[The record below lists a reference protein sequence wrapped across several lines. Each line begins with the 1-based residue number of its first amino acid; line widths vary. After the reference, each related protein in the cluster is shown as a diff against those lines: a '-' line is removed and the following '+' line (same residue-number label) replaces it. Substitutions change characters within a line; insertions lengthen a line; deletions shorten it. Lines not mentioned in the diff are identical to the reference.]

1 MKLSAIATELAA
13 IQGDLIS
20 TIRPALQVYVTYVTY
35 VKAFGL
41 DSTYLSAVCYGVDK
55 SMAAGATF
63 NQACHDAAST
73 LATRITELVSEVV
86 EFDAA
91 ENGKQDLADID
102 NEDYLNLVS
111 YACSWFKYYFGVD
124 YEDAPLDEDGKFTIS
139 ERDFDVID
147 TIYDGYPC
155 DMIANRNAPELDT
168 SDLVLTLMDL
178 RD

>member
-13 IQGDLIS
+13 IQGDLIH
-20 TIRPALQVYVTYVTY
+20 TITPALQVYVTY

-41 DSTYLSAVCYGVDK
+41 DNTYLSAVCYGVDK

-63 NQACHDAAST
+63 QHACYEAAST

-91 ENGKQDLADID
+91 ENGKQDLADISD
-102 NEDYLNLVS
+102 EDYLSLVS
-111 YACSWFKYYFGVD
+111 YACGWFKYYFGESD
-124 YEDAPLDEDGKFTIS
+124 EGPLDDNGKFTIN
-139 ERDFDVID
+139 ERDFEPID
-147 TIYDGYPC
+147 AIYGWYPR
-155 DMIANRNAPELDT
+155 DMIDNRNAPELDT
-168 SDLVLTLMDL
+168 SDLILTLMDL

>member
-20 TIRPALQVYVTYVTY
+20 TIAPALQVYVTY

-41 DSTYLSAVCYGVDK
+41 DSTYLSAVCFGVDK

-91 ENGKQDLADID
+91 ENGKQDLADIPD
-102 NEDYLNLVS
+102 ADYLSLVS
-111 YACSWFKYYFGVD
+111 GACGWFKYYFGVD
-124 YEDAPLDEDGKFTIS
+124 AEDKPLDDGGKFTIN
-139 ERDFDVID
+139 ERDFELID
-147 TIYDGYPC
+147 TIYGGDPR
-155 DMIANRNAPELDT
+155 DIIANRNAPELDT
-168 SDLVLTLMDL
+168 SDLVLTLMWYLD
-178 RD
+178 

>member
-20 TIRPALQVYVTYVTY
+20 TIRPALQVYVTYV
-35 VKAFGL
+35 KAFGL
-41 DSTYLSAVCYGVDK
+41 DNTYLSAVCYGVDK

-63 NQACHDAAST
+63 QQACHDAAST

-102 NEDYLNLVS
+102 NEDYLSLVS
-111 YACSWFKYYFGVD
+111 FACGWFKYYFGVD
-124 YEDAPLDEDGKFTIS
+124 DNDVPLDDGGKFTIS
-139 ERDFDVID
+139 ERDFELID

-155 DMIANRNAPELDT
+155 DMIANRKAPELDT
-168 SDLVLTLMDL
+168 SDLIGTLMDL

>member
-20 TIRPALQVYVTYVTY
+20 TITPALQVYVTY

-91 ENGKQDLADID
+91 ENGKQDLADISD
-102 NEDYLNLVS
+102 ADYLSLVS
-111 YACSWFKYYFGVD
+111 FACGWFKYYFGVD
-124 YEDAPLDEDGKFTIS
+124 ADDIPLDEGGKFTIN
-139 ERDFDVID
+139 ERDFELID
-147 TIYDGYPC
+147 TIYGGYPC
-155 DMIANRNAPELDT
+155 DMIANRKAPELDT
-168 SDLVLTLMDL
+168 SDLIGTLIDL

>member
-20 TIRPALQVYVTYVTY
+20 TIRPALQVYVTYV
-35 VKAFGL
+35 KAFGL
-41 DSTYLSAVCYGVDK
+41 DNTYLSAVCYGVDK

-63 NQACHDAAST
+63 QQACHDAAST

-91 ENGKQDLADID
+91 ENGKQDLADIPD
-102 NEDYLNLVS
+102 ADYLSLVS
-111 YACSWFKYYFGVD
+111 FACGWFKYYFGVD
-124 YEDAPLDEDGKFTIS
+124 ADDIPLDEGGKFTIS
-139 ERDFDVID
+139 ERDFELID

-155 DMIANRNAPELDT
+155 DMIANRKAPELDT
-168 SDLVLTLMDL
+168 SDLIGTLMDL

>member
-13 IQGDLIS
+13 IQGDLIR
-20 TIRPALQVYVTYVTY
+20 TITPALQVYVTY

-41 DSTYLSAVCYGVDK
+41 DNTYLSAVCYGVDK

-63 NQACHDAAST
+63 KQACHDAAST

-91 ENGKQDLADID
+91 ENGKQDLADISD
-102 NEDYLNLVS
+102 EDYLSLVS
-111 YACSWFKYYFGVD
+111 YACGWFKYYFGASD
-124 YEDAPLDEDGKFTIS
+124 EGPLDDDGKFTIN
-139 ERDFDVID
+139 ERDFELID
-147 TIYDGYPC
+147 TIYDGYPR
-155 DMIANRNAPELDT
+155 DMIANRNAAELDT
-168 SDLVLTLMDL
+168 SDLIVTLMWL